1 MQSASHAATCD
12 FLSTIH
18 KPVNVE
24 TLRALKLES
33 EGIADGDP
41 STYFLA
47 FGCSIRSEFYGEDA
61 DDDTAPEIDWDTVAR
76 FTDEWLD
83 SDVHASMRTE
93 GN

>member
-83 SDVHASMRTE
+83 SDEHASMRTE